1 MMNGE
6 GLRGAERCYGGK
18 RAEVGAGG
26 GRMLGW
32 GKGGSSAV
40 VIREDL
46 TGKEGLGKT
55 CPFVLASTHPLI
67 LMCTSI
73 QGGQL
78 RKPLQRLPETHW
90 DSPSSRDESE
100 ENQRT
105 RESREPSKLA
115 APLTRW
121 LWGVAETTRKK
132 KKSRTVV
139 VLPVFLFFL
148 FINQVF
154 SSTSFQRPLIYH
166 SPVPPAP
173 AHHPV
178 PSPWPGWPLTFIS
191 FRMAACE
198 PVPCR
203 EQAGTQKHEH
213 SCQENVLSL
222 DSDPCSTSSMS
233 GPPCGHGWS
242 LPFSKPLFS
251 SL

>member
-1 MMNGE
+1 MS
-6 GLRGAERCYGGK
+6 LK
-18 RAEVGAGG
+18 
-26 GRMLGW
+26 
-32 GKGGSSAV
+32 
-40 VIREDL
+40 
-46 TGKEGLGKT
+46 
-55 CPFVLASTHPLI
+55 
-67 LMCTSI
+67 
-73 QGGQL
+73 
-78 RKPLQRLPETHW
+78 
-90 DSPSSRDESE
+90 
-100 ENQRT
+100 RT
-105 RESREPSKLA
+105 RGPGRAGNLQSWQHLSLDGFGGWQKLRE
-115 APLTRW
+115 
-121 LWGVAETTRKK
+121 KK

>member
-1 MMNGE
+1 MNGE

-132 KKSRTVV
+132 KKKQDSGCFTCFFVFSLYKSGLLFNFISKAPDISFPSAPSPSSPSCP
-139 VLPVFLFFL
+139 LPV
-148 FINQVF
+148 
-154 SSTSFQRPLIYH
+154 
-166 SPVPPAP
+166 A
-173 AHHPV
+173 
-178 PSPWPGWPLTFIS
+178 W
-191 FRMAACE
+191 MASHFH
-198 PVPCR
+198 
-203 EQAGTQKHEH
+203 Q
-213 SCQENVLSL
+213 
-222 DSDPCSTSSMS
+222 
-233 GPPCGHGWS
+233 
-242 LPFSKPLFS
+242 F
-251 SL
+251 